1 MFFYLSKTLTFL
13 VMPVTLIVLA
23 FILSWFVKK
32 RRQTFFWVGMGLLL
46 LFTNL
51 FISNA
56 LLRWWEDEPVSI
68 ESLSHY
74 DVGIVLGG
82 ITLDKEP
89 RDRVHTS
96 GAADRILHAVHLY
109 RLGKIDKILVSGG
122 TGKIIEDEVKEAVLL
137 KRLLILSKVSEE
149 DIMVEDASRNTYEN
163 ALYSKNLLSQQGEV
177 EQQYL
182 LITSAFHMPRAK
194 ACFDKVGLDVDTFSA
209 DFRTDEHKFTPDVL
223 LIPSSAAIGNWE
235 IVIRELLGMVAYK
248 LRGYI

>member
-13 VMPVTLIVLA
+13 AMPVTLIVLA
-23 FILSWFVKK
+23 FLLSWFLKKK
-32 RRQTFFWVGMGLLL
+32 RQTLFWVGMGLLL

-51 FISNA
+51 FMSNA
-56 LLRWWEDEPVSI
+56 LLRWWEDEPVAI

-74 DVGIVLGG
+74 DIGIVLGG
-82 ITLDKEP
+82 ITSDKEP

-96 GAADRILHAVHLY
+96 GAADRILHVVQLY

-137 KRLLILSKVSEE
+137 ERLLRLSKVPEE
-149 DIMVEDASRNTYEN
+149 DILVEDASRNTYEN
-163 ALYSKNLLSQQGEV
+163 ALNSKDLLSQRSEAGH
-177 EQQYL
+177 QYL

-194 ACFDKVGLDVDTFSA
+194 ACFDKVGLKVDTFSA
-209 DFRTDEHKFTPDVL
+209 DFRTDEHQFTPDAL
-223 LIPSSAAIGNWE
+223 FIPSSAAIGNWE

-248 LRGYI
+248 VRGYI

>member
-1 MFFYLSKTLTFL
+1 
-13 VMPVTLIVLA
+13 
-23 FILSWFVKK
+23 
-32 RRQTFFWVGMGLLL
+32 
-46 LFTNL
+46 
-51 FISNA
+51 
-56 LLRWWEDEPVSI
+56 
-68 ESLSHY
+68 
-74 DVGIVLGG
+74 
-82 ITLDKEP
+82 
-89 RDRVHTS
+89 
-96 GAADRILHAVHLY
+96 
-109 RLGKIDKILVSGG
+109 
-122 TGKIIEDEVKEAVLL
+122 
-137 KRLLILSKVSEE
+137 
-149 DIMVEDASRNTYEN
+149 MVEDASRNTYEN